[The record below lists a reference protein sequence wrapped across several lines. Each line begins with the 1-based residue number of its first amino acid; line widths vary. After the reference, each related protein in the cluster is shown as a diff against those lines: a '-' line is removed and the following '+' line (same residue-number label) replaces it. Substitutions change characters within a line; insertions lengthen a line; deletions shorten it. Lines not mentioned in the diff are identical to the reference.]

1 MRRNFPDN
9 TEILKPVLFLIQV
22 AMDVAIVVLFIGA
35 LIFFGNLFNKIFAL
49 TKIPDL
55 LILIVIGI
63 IIGPVFNLVTVGDF
77 GIVGP
82 LFATVTLAVILFE
95 GGLHLKVATIKS
107 AFRGTIAL
115 TLVSFIATMLIASW
129 VVYYFNYLDPIPAL
143 MLGAAIGGTSS
154 AVVIPM
160 IEYLNLGKNSHAILA
175 LESAVTDVLCIVLVL
190 TLLDVYTLHEFNIP
204 FVALRLISSFL
215 VAAVLGVICGI
226 VWSIVYPMLKTIKS
240 IFFTPAFLFIVY
252 GVVTLMGFSGAI
264 ASLAFGITLGSL
276 DTFRISKI
284 LPDAH
289 VKQVELT
296 QFEVV
301 FLSQLVQVL
310 KTFFF
315 IFVGLSLVLNDT
327 VALLLGLEITAM
339 LFIVRILIVYFFIPK
354 SIPVWDASVMSVMI
368 PKGLAAAVLAA
379 IPLQM
384 GVKGGMFIETTT
396 YAIILFSI
404 MICSILVLLLDRTGL
419 KGVYGMI
426 FRKFAHQ
433 EEPGP
438 AESPP
443 VT

>member
-1 MRRNFPDN
+1 
-9 TEILKPVLFLIQV
+9 
-22 AMDVAIVVLFIGA
+22 MDVAIVVLFIGA
-35 LIFFGNLFNKIFAL
+35 LIFLGNLFNKIFAL

-55 LILIVIGI
+55 LILIAIGI
-63 IIGPVFNLVTVGDF
+63 LIGPVLNLVTPGDF

-115 TLVSFIATMLIASW
+115 TLVSFIATMLIASG
-129 VVYYFNYLDPIPAL
+129 VVYYFHYLDLIPAL

-160 IEYLNLGKNSHAILA
+160 IEFLHLGKDSHAILA

-190 TLLDVYTLHEFNIP
+190 TLLDVYTLHELNIP
-204 FVALRLISSFL
+204 YVALRLISSFL
-215 VAAVLGVICGI
+215 VAAVLGVIGGI
-226 VWSIVYPMLKTIKS
+226 IWSVLYPKLKTIKS

-252 GVVTLMGFSGAI
+252 GIVTLIGFSGAI
-264 ASLAFGITLGSL
+264 AALSFGITLGSL
-276 DTFRISKI
+276 DSFRISKI
-284 LPDAH
+284 FPDST

-296 QFEVV
+296 QFEVL
-301 FLSQLVQVL
+301 FLSQLVQIL

-315 IFVGLSLVLNDT
+315 IFVGLSLILNDT
-327 VALLLGLEITAM
+327 VALIIGLEITLA
-339 LFIVRILIVYFFIPK
+339 LFVVRILIVRFFIPK
-354 SIPVWDASVMSVMI
+354 SIPVWDAGVMSVMI

-384 GVKGGMFIETTT
+384 GVTGGLFIETTT

-404 MICSILVLLLDRTGL
+404 MICSILVLLLERTPL
-419 KGVYGMI
+419 KRVYGLF
-426 FRKFAHQ
+426 FRKFAQ
-433 EEPGP
+433 PEETQPP
-438 AESPP
+438 ASPP
-443 VT
+443 AG